1 MNDSS
6 KHSGG
11 FDASITQNLAAVAQA
26 NSVDTDTLFTRLK
39 ASPQDIASFCQ
50 RWQVTELALFGSI
63 LRQDFN
69 EQASDVDLL
78 VSFIPGYSWSFDD
91 AFEMRESLS
100 RLFQRPVDLISKASI
115 EQSTNW
121 IRKQDILSSAKVIY
135 AC

>member
-6 KHSGG
+6 KHLAD
-11 FDASITQNLAAVAQA
+11 FDTSTTQSLAAVTQA
-26 NSVDTDTLFTRLK
+26 STIDIHTLFTRLK
-39 ASPQDIASFCQ
+39 ASPQDIAAFCQ
-50 RWQVTELALFGSI
+50 RWQVAELALFGSV

-100 RLFQRPVDLISKASI
+100 HLFQRPVDLISKASL

-121 IRKQDILSSAKVIY
+121 IRKRDILSSAQVIY

>member
-1 MNDSS
+1 MNDNRE
-6 KHSGG
+6 HSA
-11 FDASITQNLAAVAQA
+11 DAEISPDQNLVALTQP
-26 NSVDTDTLFTRLK
+26 SPIDTHTLFTRLK
-39 ASPQDIASFCQ
+39 ASPKDIAAFCQ
-50 RWQVTELALFGSI
+50 RWQVAELALFGST

-100 RLFQRPVDLISKASI
+100 CLFQRPVDLISKASL

-121 IRKQDILSSAKVIY
+121 IRKRDILSSAQVIY
-135 AC
+135 AR